1 MVVGGGM
8 RPNTETSRSSAGA
21 GASTTMSIDSFCA
34 CPPMMQCLYDIEIEN
49 THRAVRPVFLSFAD
63 IYHLC
68 QSRSPSVPLY
78 AVDGHPLTDFA
89 RASRR
94 KVKIHIRIAFAIV
107 SKKKF
112 KSILSILE
120 V

>member
-49 THRAVRPVFLSFAD
+49 THRAVRPVFLSLSFM
-63 IYHLC
+63 
-68 QSRSPSVPLY
+68 
-78 AVDGHPLTDFA
+78 
-89 RASRR
+89 
-94 KVKIHIRIAFAIV
+94 
-107 SKKKF
+107 
-112 KSILSILE
+112 SISEPKCSTLRC
-120 V
+120 

>member
-1 MVVGGGM
+1 M
-8 RPNTETSRSSAGA
+8 RANTETSRSSAGA

-34 CPPMMQCLYDIEIEN
+34 CPPMMQCLYNIETEN

-94 KVKIHIRIAFAIV
+94 KVKIHIRIDITMVRKEIQKYFINP
-107 SKKKF
+107 
-112 KSILSILE
+112 
-120 V
+120 